1 MEEVKGRKKR
11 ERKLGIR
18 LAIIMA
24 RMERVRV
31 WGESFRLAR
40 GFGNWLNWWGLR
52 KLCYSYLYLLSRRM
66 NSMTSAFDLMTDHW
80 WRNQT
85 STNTSLDRRLLPK

>member
-24 RMERVRV
+24 KMERVRV
-31 WGESFRLAR
+31 WGESFRLSVDE
-40 GFGNWLNWWGLR
+40 GLG
-52 KLCYSYLYLLSRRM
+52 
-66 NSMTSAFDLMTDHW
+66 
-80 WRNQT
+80 
-85 STNTSLDRRLLPK
+85 